1 MLSAGIAGSS
11 LEPTGARSR
20 RASRDGGP
28 LPKEEGSGGG
38 TALAEPAEQQQ
49 QQQQQQL
56 EEDVS
61 IAGALLQAFPNAVGA
76 AEDQQEDG
84 GDS

>member
-28 LPKEEGSGGG
+28 LPKEGSGGG
-38 TALAEPAEQQQ
+38 TALAEPAEQQ